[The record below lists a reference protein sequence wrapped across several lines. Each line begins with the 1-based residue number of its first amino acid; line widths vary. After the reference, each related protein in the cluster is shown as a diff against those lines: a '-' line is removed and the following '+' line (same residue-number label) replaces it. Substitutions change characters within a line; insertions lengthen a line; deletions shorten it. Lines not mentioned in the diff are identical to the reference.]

1 MTEIYTNVIND
12 VASFIDEINNIIDN
26 TDPNMNTLF
35 TTDRAITTVTS
46 DCNSIIVKYQEVKS
60 LLTDQVIPYYND
72 LLIKDQNL
80 ADLYNMYLE
89 QNQGLD
95 SNIKSFYG
103 DSLTNNRKSFYESI
117 ALEKIV
123 NWNTFFMYLY
133 FTLLFSFVLGIIF
146 SPHRLPRYQSISI
159 CFIMFLYP
167 FLIDP
172 LWQMIYNFFGR
183 VYNLYPKNVY
193 NKL

>member
-1 MTEIYTNVIND
+1 MTDIYNNVIND
-12 VASFIDEINNIIDN
+12 VASYIDGIKDIIDN
-26 TDPNMNTLF
+26 TDPNMDTLIS
-35 TTDRAITTVTS
+35 TDLARSAVNA
-46 DCNSIIVKYQEVKS
+46 DCNSIIRKYQDVKT
-60 LLTDQVIPYYND
+60 LLTDQIVPYYNE

-80 ADLYNMYLE
+80 SDLYNMYLD

-95 SNIKSFYG
+95 LNIKSFYG
-103 DSLTNNRKSFYESI
+103 DSLTNNRKTFYESI
-117 ALEKIV
+117 ALERIV

-146 SPHRLPRYQSISI
+146 SPHRLPRYQSITI
-159 CFIMFLYP
+159 CIILFLYP
-167 FLIDP
+167 FLVDP